1 MLKNVTIGAL
11 GFSSG
16 LPYILIFS
24 TLGVWLADIGTDL
37 SLIGF
42 FAWIVL
48 TYSLKF
54 LWAPAVDNFS
64 VPILNRFGKRKSW
77 ILLSQTLIA
86 VGLLLLSI
94 TSPLESLYF
103 FAFIAFLVAFSG
115 SIQDIAIDVFRIEL
129 ADLDQQGNLAAS
141 YQFGYR
147 IAILVSSSFA
157 LIFASDYGWT
167 LTYQLMALL
176 MLIGVAGVL
185 ICPEVENPDLK
196 KLNFENSIVEPLK
209 DFFSRFGL
217 FMASFLLMIVA
228 TYRLTDIVMGPM
240 ASPFY
245 LEKGYSL
252 KEIGYVV
259 KVVAVMASIFG
270 FFLGGLLVKRF
281 GVKMSLIT
289 GACLVMLTNL
299 SFSAVALY
307 EKDLSL
313 LGFIVGADSLAAGV
327 VGTANITFLTSL
339 VSKKYTAVQYALLT
353 SFMMLPGKIFSG
365 FSGLLANSF
374 KTEYGSETG
383 WMLFFLTTSFL
394 TVPSLLLLLYYR
406 KAHKDASSL

>member
-1 MLKNVTIGAL
+1 MLKNITIGTL

-77 ILLSQTLIA
+77 ILFSQTLIA

-94 TSPLESLYF
+94 TTPRKPLF

-115 SIQDIAIDVFRIEL
+115 SIQDIAIDAFRIEL
-129 ADLDQQGNLAAS
+129 AGLDQQGNLAAS

-353 SFMMLPGKIFSG
+353 SL
-365 FSGLLANSF
+365 
-374 KTEYGSETG
+374 
-383 WMLFFLTTSFL
+383 
-394 TVPSLLLLLYYR
+394 
-406 KAHKDASSL
+406 